1 MNFETSKEK
10 KIPSIANEELTPITK
25 KEFIGWYILCA
36 ANGIYGGAPIGVLIP
51 LFLETIAGQA
61 GYELDLVTPCNT
73 NVANYNCVVRFGS
86 GFISTESYSLYIISI
101 SIIVQTALFIS
112 CGSLADH
119 GRAIT
124 TILFAAVTS
133 PQLYLL
139 AGIFA
144 IISNSCYGAT
154 NIFSGAYIPIFSRNH
169 PKIIEA
175 RDSNFPIAE
184 IKKLEDRMNINLS
197 ANSSVAS
204 IFAAMLVIFSA
215 GAILLL
221 TDGSSYDIQM
231 ALAFSGSCWLI
242 LLIFPT
248 IWLTD
253 RPKPP
258 LPEGEN
264 YLLYSWKRVGKTL
277 LSTRSLW
284 ETMKF
289 LIGWFLISDGVSTLI
304 VVGVLF
310 GKKHLQLTDNEII
323 LMTALVPIFEI
334 MGIYLFY
341 FLQKLFHLTGKT
353 IVIITSVFSSML
365 PLYVILG
372 YWLPF
377 GGNNKWEVWLY
388 LVWFGISIGT
398 IFNYCRAL
406 FSIMLP
412 IGHENEFFSLF
423 QITSKGSSWIGTIAS
438 GIIINYTHD
447 IRSPFWFLFVV
458 TALPVLIFCTVNV
471 EKGSEDAEMYSNRE
485 RKVDN
490 PYFYC
495 HA

>member
-61 GYELDLVTPCNT
+61 GYELDLITPCNT
-73 NVANYNCVVRFGS
+73 ASFSYYTLF
-86 GFISTESYSLYIISI
+86 TESYSLYIISI

-119 GRAIT
+119 GKLQKLFALLYAFIGAIT

-133 PQLYLL
+133 PQ
-139 AGIFA
+139 
-144 IISNSCYGAT
+144 
-154 NIFSGAYIPIFSRNH
+154 
-169 PKIIEA
+169 A

-184 IKKLEDRMNINLS
+184 IKQLEDRMNINLS
-197 ANSSVAS
+197 ANSLVAS

-231 ALAFSGSCWLI
+231 ALAFSGSCWL
-242 LLIFPT
+242 
-248 IWLTD
+248 
-253 RPKPP
+253 
-258 LPEGEN
+258 
-264 YLLYSWKRVGKTL
+264 
-277 LSTRSLW
+277 
-284 ETMKF
+284 
-289 LIGWFLISDGVSTLI
+289 
-304 VVGVLF
+304 
-310 GKKHLQLTDNEII
+310 
-323 LMTALVPIFEI
+323 
-334 MGIYLFY
+334 
-341 FLQKLFHLTGKT
+341 T

-447 IRSPFWFLFVV
+447 IRSPFWFLFLV
-458 TALPVLIFCTVNV
+458 TALPALIFCTVNV

-485 RKVDN
+485 RK
-490 PYFYC
+490 
-495 HA
+495 